1 MEIEPLPLP
10 HRSRISGTVY
20 TIVEKHKLGNFTKQ
34 LKRLKNTRFCQ
45 LLHQFLHTS
54 NTKAYPK
61 QTKNSSVSYT
71 TLRSSTYR
79 SPDFVGN
86 NNRSSYCEAEPSR
99 SDTTTISTVTRHQ
112 ARQISTSFLLFWS
125 CHHRLLPLAIN
136 PRSKKQL
143 QPVTAN
149 KNNSK

>member
-1 MEIEPLPLP
+1 MAWTFPQSPQIDRNHQHKQYWQSQWKSNHCLCLTDQGSAERFTP
-10 HRSRISGTVY
+10 SWKT
-20 TIVEKHKLGNFTKQ
+20 HKLGNFTKQ
-34 LKRLKNTRFCQ
+34 LKRRKNTRFCQ

-86 NNRSSYCEAEPSR
+86 NNRS
-99 SDTTTISTVTRHQ
+99 DTTTISTVTRHQ
-112 ARQISTSFLLFWS
+112 ARQI
-125 CHHRLLPLAIN
+125 
-136 PRSKKQL
+136 
-143 QPVTAN
+143 VTAV
-149 KNNSK
+149 KRNSK